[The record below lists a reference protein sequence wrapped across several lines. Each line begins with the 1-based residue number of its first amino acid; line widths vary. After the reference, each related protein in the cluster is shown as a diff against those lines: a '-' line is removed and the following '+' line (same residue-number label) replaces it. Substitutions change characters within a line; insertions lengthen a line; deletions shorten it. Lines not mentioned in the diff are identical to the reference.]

1 MRATWT
7 DNTGH
12 LHPLKIDGA
21 TAKRLLRECDI
32 NLLTCLV
39 DTGHIQTIIK
49 RLAEQPEVLMAAC
62 ACCEGIDE
70 KSQDKYFSLWD
81 GDAFQ
86 TASVALLEAIAD
98 FFPVRPRQILTTLI
112 GKMTEAAEMV
122 GNRALATVM
131 KQLEETDFSSALS
144 KSPTLGNGGTGFAA
158 SSATGQKRSPSGSFY
173 GGGKESRITDS

>member
-1 MRATWT
+1 MHATWT

-12 LHPLKIDGA
+12 MHPLKIDGA
-21 TAKRLLRECDI
+21 TAKKLLRECDI

-49 RLAEQPEVLMAAC
+49 RLAEEPEVLMAAC

-98 FFPVRPRQILTTLI
+98 FFPIRPRQILTKLI
-112 GKMTEAAEMV
+112 SKMIEAAELV
-122 GNRALATVM
+122 GNKALTSVM
-131 KQLEETDFSSALS
+131 AELERTDFSSALAGS
-144 KSPTLGNGGTGFAA
+144 LTRGNGGTGFAA
-158 SSATGQKRSPSGSFY
+158 SSATGLKRSPSGNFY

>member
-1 MRATWT
+1 MNATWT

-12 LHPLKIDGA
+12 PHPLKIDGA

-49 RLAEQPEVLMAAC
+49 RLAEQPETLMAAC

-70 KSQDKYFSLWD
+70 KTQEKYFSLWD

-112 GKMTEAAEMV
+112 RKMTEAAELV
-122 GNRALATVM
+122 GGRALTAVM
-131 KQLEETDFSSALS
+131 KQIEETDFSSALS
-144 KSPTLGNGGTGFAA
+144 KSLTRGSGGTGSAA
-158 SSATGQKRSPSGSFY
+158 SSATGQKRSP
-173 GGGKESRITDS
+173 

>member
-1 MRATWT
+1 MNATWT

-12 LHPLKIDGA
+12 QHPLKIDGS
-21 TAKRLLRECDI
+21 TAKRLLRDCDI

-39 DTGHIQTIIK
+39 DTGHIQTIIA
-49 RLAEQPEVLMAAC
+49 RLAEQPELLMAAC
-62 ACCEGIDE
+62 ACVEQIAEDQ
-70 KSQDKYFSLWD
+70 QDKYFSLWD

-112 GKMTEAAEMV
+112 VKMTEAAEMV
-122 GNRALATVM
+122 SGKALADVM
-131 KQLEETDFSSALS
+131 TQIQRTDFSSALS
-144 KSPTLGNGGTGFAA
+144 ESLTRGGGGTGSAA

-173 GGGKESRITDS
+173 GGGKESRITGS

>member
-1 MRATWT
+1 MHATWT

-12 LHPLKIDGA
+12 PHPLKIDGA

-39 DTGHIQTIIK
+39 DTGHIQKIIQ
-49 RLAEQPEVLMAAC
+49 RLADEPEVLMAAC
-62 ACCEGIDE
+62 ACCEGIDP
-70 KSQDKYFSLWD
+70 KAQDHYFSLWD

-112 GKMTEAAEMV
+112 SKMIEAAEMV
-122 GNRALATVM
+122 SGKALTAVM
-131 KQLEETDFSSALS
+131 KQLEETDFSSVVDRS
-144 KSPTLGNGGTGFAA
+144 QTRGGGGTGSAE
-158 SSATGQKRSPSGSFY
+158 SSATGQKRSPSGNFY
-173 GGGKESRITDS
+173 GGGKESRITNS